1 MNNNG
6 RVNLNGVFGFNKLL
20 VGNVDVEP
28 NVVDNTLDIKYIY
41 DNVLSSLQNQITS
54 TVSNALNASEII
66 TTINDSLTNF
76 QDALSTQETKQASDI
91 TLVSGQITTKCNTLD
106 SKYDALVT
114 GLTTKQT
121 NLENQITT
129 LSSTQQNLFS
139 PSNSNTF
146 SAPQTFTNGLTV
158 QTGGTISLL
167 RDTTIGTTSANR
179 LTINASP
186 EFKSGLVVSSGTVSF
201 PSNSISVSSIS
212 NLPAGI
218 SLSVQNTWSAL
229 QAFNS
234 GISSNGITS
243 VGAFK
248 HYGSAQLGDAASHTL
263 TIKGTPTFDTFAT
276 FTRGLTVTAGSV
288 IFPNNSISSN
298 CISGLLSL
306 GNNNTWTGTQT
317 FSGGIVVN
325 GSTNYSTNTVIGS
338 NSTNTLTVNATPDF
352 KSGLSVSSGTVTV
365 PNNAISMSAV
375 NGLNTKVTALESDIS
390 SIKTKQTSDKSELQ
404 LQINTLPTNT
414 SLTSQLA
421 NYCLLT
427 SYNTLKTQADGLS
440 TLLTGATYNT
450 AYKYLDLAYNAHVY
464 GDFLLGPTNN
474 VNATSILTNLPTTY
488 VSNTSLTNTLN
499 SYATKTY
506 VDGKMSLS
514 STQIG
519 TLTSTQIGY
528 QISTTTCLKT
538 TTETFTGAHKLAEIS
553 GLTPIGSVWIIE
565 ASVQQNAT
573 QNLAQYFI
581 EVQEGGIY
589 TSNFGNI
596 NGVNIITINRNLT
609 TGQTAVRQKGN
620 VDSGST
626 VYVVSSTNTTNKLV
640 LGGSFTNTT
649 TISGILLK
657 ATRIA

>member
-41 DNVLSSLQNQITS
+41 DNVLSSLQNQITA

-76 QDALSTQETKQASDI
+76 QTTLSTQETKQASDI
-91 TLVSGQITTKCNTLD
+91 TLVSGQITTEFDTLD

-114 GLTTKQT
+114 SLTTKQT

-146 SAPQTFTNGLTV
+146 SAPQTFANGLTV

-167 RDTTIGTTSANR
+167 RNTTIGSTSANT

-201 PSNSISVSSIS
+201 PSNSISASSIS

-234 GISSNGITS
+234 GISSNGITT
-243 VGAFK
+243 VGAFN
-248 HYGSAQLGDAASHTL
+248 HYGSATLGDSTSHSL
-263 TIKGTPTFDTFAT
+263 TIKASPTFNAFAS

-306 GNNNTWTGTQT
+306 GNNNTWTGAQT

-325 GSTNYSTNTVIGS
+325 GTTNYSTNTVIGS

-352 KSGLSVSSGTVTV
+352 KSGLSVSSGTVSV

-404 LQINTLPTNT
+404 LQINALPTNT

-421 NYCLLT
+421 NYCLLS

-440 TLLTGATYNT
+440 TLLTNT
-450 AYKYLDLAYNAHVY
+450 QYISGFGLNWY
-464 GDFLLGPTNN
+464 GSMNVFGSMIVTVNNNYFNVGSLLSG
-474 VNATSILTNLPTTY
+474 LPTTY

-506 VDGKMSLS
+506 VDGKVSLS
-514 STQIG
+514 SNQIG

-528 QISTTTCLKT
+528 RISTTTSLKAPSDH
-538 TTETFTGAHKLAEIS
+538 FNGAHKLAELE
-553 GLTPIGSVWIIE
+553 GLAPIGSVWIVE
-565 ASVQQNAT
+565 AGVQQGVNAGFAT
-573 QNLAQYFI
+573 YYI
-581 EVQEGGIY
+581 EVQEGGTY
-589 TSNFGNI
+589 TAASGNI
-596 NGVNIITINRNLT
+596 NASIITIHHPYL
-609 TGQTAVRQKGN
+609 TGQSIVRQRN
-620 VDSGST
+620 TINSASA
-626 VYVVSSTNTTNKLV
+626 VYVVSSTNTSGKLC
-640 LGGSFTNTT
+640 LGGSFVGTT
-649 TISGILLK
+649 TIQGLYLR